1 MKKDNMKQQ
10 IKFENQVFNM
20 NTPIDYKGNNLF
32 DFSKIKHTNKKV
44 NLTKKRI

>member
-1 MKKDNMKQQ
+1 MKKNKIIQQ

-20 NTPIDYKGNNLF
+20 NTPIDYTGKNLF
-32 DFSKIKHTNKKV
+32 DFKVNKHTNKKL